1 MKRILL
7 LAILTAIS
15 PLAAA
20 QVYKCKGAA
29 GETVYTST
37 PCTPAAEPM
46 RVRNTRAATQTASD
60 TANREA
66 VFRSTDLSDARLAE
80 QQCIA
85 AANESIQRPADQR
98 IAGYER
104 QIRRLNEE
112 AGQANNNLAGATY
125 HAGIQTQISGLYSA
139 ISSERTSAASQLSAA
154 RTRCAEARRVRE
166 DAIKE
171 QYQAKQDGRP

>member
-7 LAILTAIS
+7 LAILTATS
-15 PLAAA
+15 PLAAG

-37 PCTPAAEPM
+37 PCTPSAEPM
-46 RVRNTRAATQTASD
+46 RVRNTRAATQTAGEA
-60 TANREA
+60 ANREA

-98 IAGYER
+98 IAATER
-104 QIRRLNEE
+104 QIRQLN
-112 AGQANNNLAGATY
+112 AQAAQARNNLAGATLY
-125 HAGIQTQISGLYSA
+125 SGIQTQISGLQNTIA
-139 ISSERTSAASQLSAA
+139 SERSSAASQMTAA
-154 RTRCAEARRVRE
+154 RTRCAETRRARE
-166 DAIKE
+166 EAIKQ
-171 QYQAKQDGRP
+171 QYERKQEDS

>member
-7 LAILTAIS
+7 LAILTATS

-20 QVYKCKGAA
+20 QVYKCKGTA

-139 ISSERTSAASQLSAA
+139 ISSERASAASQLSAA
-154 RTRCAEARRVRE
+154 RLRCSDARRSRE
-166 DAIKE
+166 QTIADTYDRKE
-171 QYQAKQDGRP
+171 GTP